1 MVLFIYLFIYEHKQ
15 TEVLDLK
22 APPSGH
28 NPCPFSLTVP
38 SRVEM
43 CLCSCLH
50 SQGQLSL
57 SLKSSLT
64 VKTCCMYLTRSASL
78 SRDFPSLRLA
88 WKGHHRIWLWESMFP
103 HSEHFHSCFAYS
115 LLFCWFKLNISS
127 TYCVFCLTK
136 TKYNNFLIK

>member
-1 MVLFIYLFIYEHKQ
+1 
-15 TEVLDLK
+15 
-22 APPSGH
+22 
-28 NPCPFSLTVP
+28 
-38 SRVEM
+38 M

-103 HSEHFHSCFAYS
+103 HSEHFHSCFVYNLLLHWFIFTSVMEILTRNIVLASVRDIVLMYS
-115 LLFCWFKLNISS
+115 LTSKVSPHMGPSFSLEYFFILVFKSA
-127 TYCVFCLTK
+127 T
-136 TKYNNFLIK
+136 NFD